1 MTHRIHINTASL
13 TLLLPSRASSRCPY
27 RPNGSLNPPPRLPAF
42 PPIRPGICFI
52 IFLLCSNCFT
62 RRFTSETS
70 TPVIWLLLCRLLPE
84 NRLYDLLPCLIILS
98 TLAGVWAANKLQ
110 SVWGEDP
117 SRVVI
122 DEMVGTWIVLYVVP
136 VGNLYLGLTGI
147 LFFRLFDIFKP
158 LGIRLLEDVSGGWGV
173 MLDDIL
179 AGIYGVLCMLLLQWI
194 TFCF

>member
-1 MTHRIHINTASL
+1 MFCAKLIGTGAGAGYCPFAPGTA
-13 TLLLPSRASSRCPY
+13 
-27 RPNGSLNPPPRLPAF
+27 GSLLA
-42 PPIRPGICFI
+42 GI
-52 IFLLCSNCFT
+52 
-62 RRFTSETS
+62 
-70 TPVIWLLLCRLLPE
+70 IWLLLCRLLPE

-98 TLAGVWAANKLQ
+98 TLAGVWSANKLQ

-147 LFFRLFDIFKP
+147 LLFRLFDIFKP
-158 LGIRLLEDVSGGWGV
+158 LGIRLLENVSGGWGV